1 MAQEAVVSIKT
12 AIELIINNFN
22 GIMAALKKGNREEAL
37 KLLHEIEQGINQYFN
52 TLDKLKKEG
61 YVVK

>member
-1 MAQEAVVSIKT
+1 MAQEAVINIKT
-12 AIELIINNFN
+12 AVELIINNFN
-22 GIMAALKKGNREEAL
+22 GIITALKKGNREEAL

-61 YVVK
+61 YVIK